1 VLPITPKIVIN
12 KVVNHFHKNAR
23 VCRQL
28 AYSGSWQQPK
38 VRLHLFSASGFY
50 ANLWDC
56 TNIAWA
62 KWHHWKTP
70 KQ

>member
-23 VCRQL
+23 VCQL

-50 ANLWDC
+50 ANL
-56 TNIAWA
+56 
-62 KWHHWKTP
+62 
-70 KQ
+70 

>member
-12 KVVNHFHKNAR
+12 KLVNHFHKNAR

-50 ANLWDC
+50 ANL
-56 TNIAWA
+56 
-62 KWHHWKTP
+62 
-70 KQ
+70 